1 MSAERKLAL
10 PTKLLVKTLKS
21 LATHRDIAIVREH
34 DGEFLVIKTPGI
46 EAWVDSKLNMLRFQW
61 YERGT
66 LWSYYERDVDVGK
79 IYEKIRGEVFKI
91 ISDPSYRPDLDGVA
105 ELVESALKKS

>member
-1 MSAERKLAL
+1 
-10 PTKLLVKTLKS
+10 
-21 LATHRDIAIVREH
+21 
-34 DGEFLVIKTPGI
+34 
-46 EAWVDSKLNMLRFQW
+46 
-61 YERGT
+61 
-66 LWSYYERDVDVGK
+66 VGK